1 MLEAG
6 PLRLDVTGH
15 RATRAGEP
23 LALTSREFDLLAF
36 LLAHPGEA
44 FTREALMR
52 QVWGW
57 EFGDQSTVTVH
68 VRRLREKV
76 EDGSRRPAD
85 ARHGLGGGL
94 PFRPARRGGVRM
106 SDQVAVVLIAAG
118 WAGAVALAGA
128 VLLRLLRARSLRLSL
143 LTLCLTAI
151 LAVIAATIGTARAM
165 FLSPHDFGV
174 ILIVSAVAGVMTLG
188 VSAFLAHMLVAGSRS
203 LAESARTIGEDQPSV
218 VHTPV
223 ARSAPASSELA
234 ALSRELDAARARL
247 AESRAREAA
256 LETSRRE
263 LVAWVSHDLR
273 SPLAGIRAMA
283 EALEDGVAEDPAR
296 YRKQI
301 RMEVDRL
308 AGMVDDLF
316 ELSVINAGA
325 LKLSLDR
332 ISLSDL
338 VSDTLAG
345 ADALARERGVLL
357 RGHADRNIAVRADS
371 RELSRLMTNLVV
383 NAIRHTPSDGC
394 VEIRL
399 EAHDGRARIAVT
411 DGCGGIPEADL
422 PRVFDVAW
430 RGTNAR
436 TPGPDGG
443 AGLGLAIVRGI
454 VEAHAGEVTVANI
467 AGGCRFEV
475 SLPAV

>member
-1 MLEAG
+1 
-6 PLRLDVTGH
+6 V
-15 RATRAGEP
+15 
-23 LALTSREFDLLAF
+23 
-36 LLAHPGEA
+36 
-44 FTREALMR
+44 
-52 QVWGW
+52 
-57 EFGDQSTVTVH
+57 
-68 VRRLREKV
+68 
-76 EDGSRRPAD
+76 
-85 ARHGLGGGL
+85 
-94 PFRPARRGGVRM
+94 
-106 SDQVAVVLIAAG
+106 SDQVQVVLIAAG
-118 WAGAVALAGA
+118 WSGAIA
-128 VLLRLLRARSLRLSL
+128 VLGALLLRVLRARSLRVSL
-143 LTLCLTAI
+143 LVLCATTV
-151 LAVIAATIGTARAM
+151 LAVIAATVGTARAM
-165 FLSPHDFGV
+165 FLSSHDFGV
-174 ILIVSAVAGVMTLG
+174 VLIVSVVAGLETVAVSG
-188 VSAFLAHMLVAGSRS
+188 VLARMLAAGSRS
-203 LAESARTIGEDQPSV
+203 LAESARTIGSAEQADPAAAGRSV
-218 VHTPV
+218 P
-223 ARSAPASSELA
+223 PASAELA
-234 ALSRELDAARARL
+234 GLSRELDAARQRL

-256 LETSRRE
+256 LEASRRE

-283 EALEDGVAEDPAR
+283 EALEDGVADDPAR

-301 RMEVDRL
+301 RMEVERL
-308 AGMVDDLF
+308 AGLVDDLF

-345 ADALARERGVLL
+345 ADALARERGVVL
-357 RGHADRNIAVRADS
+357 RGHADGNIAVRADG

-394 VEIRL
+394 VEIHL
-399 EAHDGRARIAVT
+399 EAHDGRARIAVS

-422 PRVFDVAW
+422 PRVFDMAW

-475 SLPAV
+475 SLPALTA

>member
-1 MLEAG
+1 M
-6 PLRLDVTGH
+6 
-15 RATRAGEP
+15 
-23 LALTSREFDLLAF
+23 SR
-36 LLAHPGEA
+36 
-44 FTREALMR
+44 
-52 QVWGW
+52 
-57 EFGDQSTVTVH
+57 
-68 VRRLREKV
+68 
-76 EDGSRRPAD
+76 
-85 ARHGLGGGL
+85 
-94 PFRPARRGGVRM
+94 
-106 SDQVAVVLIAAG
+106 DQVEVVLIAAG
-118 WAGAVALAGA
+118 WAGAVALLGA
-128 VLLRLLRARSLRLSL
+128 ALLRVLRARSLRLSL
-143 LTLCLTAI
+143 LILCVTSV
-151 LAVIAATIGTARAM
+151 LAVIAATVGTAQAM
-165 FLSPHDFGV
+165 FLSSHDFGV
-174 ILIVSAVAGVMTLG
+174 ILIVSVVAGVMTLG
-188 VSAFLAHMLVAGSRS
+188 VSGVLARMLVAGSRA
-203 LAESARTIGEDQPSV
+203 LTESARRIGEDDQV
-218 VHTPV
+218 VSSP
-223 ARSAPASSELA
+223 APPASAELA
-234 ALSRELDAARARL
+234 ALSRELDAARQRL
-247 AESRAREAA
+247 AESRARETA
-256 LETSRRE
+256 LEASRRE

-283 EALEDGVAEDPAR
+283 EALEDGVAEDPTR
-296 YRKQI
+296 YQKQI

-308 AGMVDDLF
+308 AGLVDDLF

-357 RGHADRNIAVRADS
+357 RGHADGNIAVRADGH
-371 RELSRLMTNLVV
+371 ELSRLMTNLVI

-399 EAHDGRARIAVT
+399 DAHGGRARIAVT

-430 RGTNAR
+430 RGTHAR

-475 SLPAV
+475 SLPALTA